1 MKDMGF
7 ACGDATVRVNTRSAA
22 ALLEA
27 VEDKLRRGEGFAAA
41 TINLDHL
48 TKLKT
53 DPVFRDA
60 YLRQTFVVADGNP
73 IVWMSKLAGRPVELA
88 PGSELV
94 APLVALAARLGT
106 PIALFG
112 ATQEALD
119 AAAARMKADH
129 PDLQVAACIAPPFG
143 FDPMGVPAA
152 AMLGDLHAS
161 GAKLCFLA
169 LGAPKQEILAA
180 RALDLAPGCGF
191 VSVGAG
197 IDFVAGHQTR
207 APVWVR
213 KIAMEW
219 AWRLASNPKRLAG
232 RYAQCFALLP
242 GLAAGALRMRRE
254 GAGG

>member
-1 MKDMGF
+1 MRQ
-7 ACGDATVRVNTRSAA
+7 CGSTHARRPRCWRRS
-22 ALLEA
+22 
-27 VEDKLRRGEGFAAA
+27 RTGCAAA

-60 YLRQTFVVADGNP
+60 YLWQTFVVADGNP
-73 IVWMSKLAGRPVELA
+73 IVWMSKLAGRLVELA
-88 PGSELV
+88 SGSELV

-143 FDPMGVPAA
+143 FDPMGDPAA
-152 AMLGDLHAS
+152 AMLGELHAS

-169 LGAPKQEILAA
+169 FGAPKQEVLAA

-207 APVWVR
+207 APV
-213 KIAMEW
+213 
-219 AWRLASNPKRLAG
+219 
-232 RYAQCFALLP
+232 
-242 GLAAGALRMRRE
+242 
-254 GAGG
+254 